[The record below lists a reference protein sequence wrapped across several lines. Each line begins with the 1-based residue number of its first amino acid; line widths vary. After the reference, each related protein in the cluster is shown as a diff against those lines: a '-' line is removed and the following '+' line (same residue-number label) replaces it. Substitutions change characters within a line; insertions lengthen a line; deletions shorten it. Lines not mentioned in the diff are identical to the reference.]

1 MTTPSRID
9 VRSALHESVEG
20 KYSDLVTRRTG
31 AAVRTLI
38 ERQLAGL
45 ADGTVA
51 FLDFSR
57 IGLLDRSCA
66 DEFVAK
72 LMLPLT
78 TDTPSRDGYVILNG
92 VNEFHLESI
101 EAVLHAHGLALVV
114 QFPDGAAHLVGAV
127 TDCERRLWE
136 LVMSAG
142 CARCVDQ
149 LADDAGLDC
158 EEARAHLDNLAR
170 RRLLRRDADHFAPL
184 GAAA

>member
-1 MTTPSRID
+1 MTHID
-9 VRSALHESVEG
+9 VSSALKASVSG
-20 KYSDLVTRRTG
+20 GYSDLVTRRTG

-57 IGLLDRSCA
+57 IGVLDRSCA

-78 TDTPSRDGYVILNG
+78 NEIPSRDGYVVLNG
-92 VNEFHLESI
+92 VSEMHLESI

-114 QFPDGAAHLVGAV
+114 QFPDGAAHLVGDV
-127 TDCERRLWE
+127 CDDERRLWDAAMRQGTACAVE
-136 LVMSAG
+136 L
-142 CARCVDQ
+142 
-149 LADDAGLDC
+149 LAEAAGLECD
-158 EEARAHLDNLAR
+158 EARGHLDGLAR
-170 RRLLRRDADHFAPL
+170 RRLLRRDEDTYGPL

>member
-1 MTTPSRID
+1 MTHID
-9 VRSALHESVEG
+9 VRSALHASVDG
-20 KYSDLVTRRTG
+20 RYSDLVTRRTG

-57 IGLLDRSCA
+57 IGVLDRSCA

-78 TDTPSRDGYVILNG
+78 TDTPSRDGYVVLHG
-92 VNEFHLESI
+92 VSEMHLESI

-127 TDCERRLWE
+127 SERERRLWDI
-136 LVMSAG
+136 VMRSGGASA
-142 CARCVDQ
+142 VEW
-149 LADDAGLDC
+149 LAEAAGLGC
-158 EEARAHLDNLAR
+158 EEARQHLDGLAR
-170 RRLLRRDADHFAPL
+170 RRLLRRYADRFAPL
-184 GAAA
+184 GAVA